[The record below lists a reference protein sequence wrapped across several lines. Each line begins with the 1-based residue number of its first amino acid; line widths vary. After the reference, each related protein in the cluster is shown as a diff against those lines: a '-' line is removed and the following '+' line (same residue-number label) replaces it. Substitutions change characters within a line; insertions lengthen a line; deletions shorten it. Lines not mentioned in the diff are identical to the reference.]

1 MDQRRNSIT
10 ARIDRI
16 TQHKPEY
23 RSPVPPAPKS
33 VKIELTGRCDFQC
46 FFCASHTRPRAES
59 DMPWELYTR
68 RVREL
73 RELGVEQLGVFYL
86 GDAGTVRR

>member
-1 MDQRRNSIT
+1 MGQRLNSIT

-16 TQHKPEY
+16 THLTPDY
-23 RSPVPPAPKS
+23 RSSVPPVPKS
-33 VKIELTGRCDFQC
+33 VKIELTRRCDFQC
-46 FFCASHTRPRAES
+46 YFCASHTRPREKS
-59 DMPWELYTR
+59 DMPWKLYTR

-86 GDAGTVRR
+86 GDAGTMRR